1 MVILTFIDRLKP
13 VRFITGWDVAK
24 MVRLPKF
31 SGPSRQPPRW
41 YNSPRLHL
49 SFILLAILSLLL
61 SAYTPPPANQ
71 VVRVGLYDNPP
82 KIYMD
87 TNGQAAGFWPAIVN
101 AIAEKEGWK
110 IEWVPGTWE
119 ENLARLES
127 GEIDMM
133 PDVGWTEARSE
144 LYTFSGE
151 TVLTSWARLYVPRG
165 SSIESILDL
174 NGKKVAGLNGS
185 VNFDGPEGIKALAAK
200 FGVECT
206 FVSMDSYTEVF
217 EAIQNHEVDAGV
229 ANKDFGDQNE
239 SKYNIERTSVI
250 LAPTSLRFAFTK
262 NGDQTANLL
271 RNIDA
276 DLKQMKADKSS
287 VYYKALD
294 SYLAESSQQNII
306 KVIPPWV
313 YVVGINAA
321 CIIALLML
329 MVLIARKRIRERTAS
344 LEKSE
349 ARYRTLVEN
358 LPDLIFKL
366 DKNYVFIDH
375 HASPESILYAPPE
388 EFLGQSVLKMLPP
401 ALAKITKKYLDQ
413 AVKTKKVVTYE
424 YQLPMN
430 GDTLDYEAR
439 INARNPEEIIVIIRD
454 ITDRKK
460 AERDLHHS
468 EERYHALGNLV
479 PVGIFRTDAEG
490 STTFVN
496 PAWCQIAGMTPD
508 EALGDGWLKAVH
520 PDDLEE
526 VRNRWHKST
535 ISSTGSNADYR
546 FVHSDG
552 SVVWVIGQAVP
563 EKDDD
568 GRIIGYIGT
577 ITDITERRKMQELKE
592 AVIRAESAD
601 RLKSAFLATMSH
613 ELRTPLNSIIGFTG
627 ILLQG
632 MVGPLNNEQQ
642 KQLRMIQGS
651 SRHLLDLIND
661 VLDISKIEAGQ
672 MTFSPEPFDYLDA
685 VQSCLEKIKPMAN
698 KKKLSVVT
706 TLPSAPLEIVS
717 DRRRVEQVLLNLLN
731 NAVKFTEQGQ
741 ISLVCEVK
749 ENSLITRVIDTGIGI
764 KEEDMAI
771 LFKPFS
777 QVDTGLTRQYEGTG
791 LGLSICK
798 RLVDEMGGEL
808 SVKSEWGKGSEFYFT
823 LPLKKGKK

>member
-1 MVILTFIDRLKP
+1 M
-13 VRFITGWDVAK
+13 
-24 MVRLPKF
+24 
-31 SGPSRQPPRW
+31 
-41 YNSPRLHL
+41 
-49 SFILLAILSLLL
+49 ILSLLL
-61 SAYTPPPANQ
+61 CAYTPPPEKQ
-71 VVRVGLYDNPP
+71 VIRVGLYDNPP
-82 KIYMD
+82 KIYTD
-87 TNGQAAGFWPAIVN
+87 DNGQAAGFWPAIVI

-110 IEWVPGTWE
+110 IEWVSGTWD

-133 PDVGWTEARSE
+133 PDVGWTEARAE
-144 LYTFSGE
+144 LFTFSEE

-165 SSIESILDL
+165 STIESILDL

-200 FGVECT
+200 FGVDCT
-206 FVSMDSYTEVF
+206 FVGMENYTEVF
-217 EAIQNHEVDAGV
+217 EAIHNHEVDAGV

-239 SKYNIERTSVI
+239 SDYNIERTSVI

-262 NGDQTANLL
+262 NGDHTAYLL
-271 RNIDA
+271 RHIDA

-287 VYYKALD
+287 KYYEALD
-294 SYLAESSQQNII
+294 SYLATSGQQNII
-306 KVIPPWV
+306 KVIPTWV
-313 YVVGINAA
+313 YIVGINAIL
-321 CIIALLML
+321 IIAMLFL
-329 MVLIARKRIRERTAS
+329 MVMIARKRIRERTAS
-344 LEKSE
+344 LENSE
-349 ARYRTLVEN
+349 TRYRTLVEN

-366 DKNYVFIDH
+366 DKNYAFIDH
-375 HASPESILYAPPE
+375 HAAPGSVLYAPPE
-388 EFLGQSVLKMLPP
+388 VFLGQKIEEMLPP
-401 ALAKITKKYLDQ
+401 ALSVITRKYLDQ
-413 AVKTKKVVTYE
+413 AVKTKKVITFD

-430 GDTLDYEAR
+430 GETLDYEAR
-439 INARNPEEIIVIIRD
+439 VNGGNPDEIIVIVRD

-479 PVGIFRTDAEG
+479 PVGIFRTNAKG

-496 PAWCQIAGMTPD
+496 PAWCQIAGMD
-508 EALGDGWLKAVH
+508 ANKALGNGWLKAVH
-520 PDDLEE
+520 PDDLED
-526 VRNRWHKST
+526 VKKRWHKSA
-535 ISSTGSNADYR
+535 ISSSGSNADYR

-568 GRIIGYIGT
+568 GHIVGYIGT
-577 ITDITERRKMQELKE
+577 ITDITERHKNQELKE

-632 MVGPLNNEQQ
+632 MVGPLNDEQQ

-672 MTFSPEPFDYLDA
+672 MTLTPEPFDFLTA
-685 VQSCLEKIKPMAN
+685 IQSCLDRIKLMAD
-698 KKKLSVVT
+698 KKKLSLIT
-706 TLPSAPLEIVS
+706 TLPQGPLEIIS

-731 NAVKFTEQGQ
+731 NAVKFTEKGQ
-741 ISLVCEVK
+741 VSLVCEVEGK
-749 ENSLITRVIDTGIGI
+749 SLITRVIDTGIGI

-798 RLVDEMGGEL
+798 RLVDQMGGEL